1 MSSDSVYSMGP
12 AAGRPTSQ
20 IQCGASPCPNF
31 TTRPS
36 SSEPWITHG
45 CCQRHTICDIRHTCA
60 VCDSWSEEVWVGFDS
75 WMAKRIRRSERDAA
89 NRARKAKARRERSRP
104 PRQYEPLGPPA
115 DRGRASTRR
124 AATTAS
130 AVNIAFAVGT
140 AIVGSAGNAVTSL
153 TTASAGSTADGGTAS
168 VPDQQ
173 RACLLLFWG
182 MTPLGRRSSVKLL
195 FLVGKRGGGAQE
207 WYL

>member
-12 AAGRPTSQ
+12 TAGRPTSQ
-20 IQCGASPCPNF
+20 IRCGASPCPNF

-36 SSEPWITHG
+36 SSEPWIAHG

-89 NRARKAKARRERSRP
+89 NRARKAKACRERSRS
-104 PRQYEPLGPPA
+104 PRQDEPLGPPA
-115 DRGRASTRR
+115 DRGRASTRC

-130 AVNIAFAVGT
+130 AVK
-140 AIVGSAGNAVTSL
+140 
-153 TTASAGSTADGGTAS
+153 ASIT
-168 VPDQQ
+168 
-173 RACLLLFWG
+173 
-182 MTPLGRRSSVKLL
+182 
-195 FLVGKRGGGAQE
+195 
-207 WYL
+207 